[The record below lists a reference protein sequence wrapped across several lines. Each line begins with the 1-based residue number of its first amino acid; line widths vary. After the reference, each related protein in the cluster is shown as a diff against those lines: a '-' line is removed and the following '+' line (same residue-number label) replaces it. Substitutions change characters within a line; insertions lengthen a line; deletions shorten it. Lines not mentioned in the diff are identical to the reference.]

1 VEFLQTI
8 VSQSE
13 IPILTAFVLGLMTA
27 ISPCPLATNIT
38 AIGFISKDI
47 QQKRR
52 VFTNGLLYTLGRAVS
67 YTVLGVILIVLFQQG
82 VSLFK
87 VQRFVSLYGMYL
99 LVPLLMVMGVFML
112 DIIKVSLPGVSSLT
126 TKMEEKASSGSAWSS
141 FLMGVVFALAFCPY
155 SGVLFFGALIPLSVS
170 VSAGYALPFVFAIA
184 TGLPVVLFAWVFAFS
199 LSSVS
204 LFYTKMKVFEKW
216 FRRVV
221 GVVFISVSLYFATI
235 LFF

>member
-1 VEFLQTI
+1 MEFLQTI

-38 AIGFISKDI
+38 AIGFISKDM
-47 QQKRR
+47 QQKRK
-52 VFTNGLLYTLGRAVS
+52 VFINGLVYTLGRAVS
-67 YTVLGVILIVLFQQG
+67 YTVLGVMLIVLFQQG

-99 LVPLLMVMGVFML
+99 LVPFLLVMGIFML
-112 DIIKVSLPGVSSLT
+112 DFIKISLPGFSRMTL
-126 TKMEEKASSGSAWSS
+126 KMEEKASSGSAWSS
-141 FLMGVVFALAFCPY
+141 FLMGIVFALAFCPY

-184 TGLPVVLFAWVFAFS
+184 TGLPVVIFAWIFAFS
-199 LSSVS
+199 ISSVS
-204 LFYTKMKVFEKW
+204 LFYNKIKVFEKW

-221 GVVFISVSLYFATI
+221 GVLFIVVGLYFAAI